1 MTGRQGQQADE
12 ADDGTVLADLD
23 EAQILVHV
31 LPAGAPA
38 AGVLVGPGD
47 DTAYLAVPSGRVLIT
62 TDAMVLG
69 RDWLDEWSSAADVGA
84 KCVAQNAAD
93 IASMG
98 GVTSGVVVT
107 LVADPQ
113 TPVRWARDLS
123 SAIADACAREG
134 IAVLGGDLSSA
145 PAGVRMVSITAVG
158 EVSGAPVLRSGAR
171 VGDVVA
177 VSDSLGRSGAGLHL
191 LRRDP
196 ASSGP
201 LVEYHLRPTPSYAQG
216 PAALLAGATSMLDI
230 SDGLLRDAG
239 RIAAASGVR
248 LDLRAAEL
256 QVFVDALEPAVGGA
270 ALDCVLRGG
279 EEHTLLA
286 TFPADVALPD
296 GWRAIGAVAT
306 GTGVALDGVAQEPGG
321 WDHFHG

>member
-1 MTGRQGQQADE
+1 M
-12 ADDGTVLADLD
+12 LADLD
-23 EAQILVHV
+23 EAQILARV
-31 LPAGAPA
+31 LPPGAPPT
-38 AGVLVGPGD
+38 GVLVGPGD
-47 DTAYLAVPSGRVLIT
+47 DTAYLEVPSGRVLVT

-69 RDWLDEWSSAADVGA
+69 RDWLDEWSTAADVGA

-98 GVTSGVVVT
+98 GITTGVVVT

-113 TPVRWARDLS
+113 TPVRWARDVS
-123 SAIADACAREG
+123 YAIANACAKAG

-171 VGDVVA
+171 VGDVLA
-177 VSDSLGRSGAGLHL
+177 VSDALGRSGAGLYL

-196 ASSGP
+196 TSRGP
-201 LVEYHLRPTPSYAQG
+201 LVEYHLRPTPAYGQG
-216 PAALLAGATSMLDI
+216 PAALRAGATSMLDI

-239 RIAAASGVR
+239 RIAGASGVR
-248 LDLRAAEL
+248 LELRAADL
-256 QVFVDALEPAVGGA
+256 QPHVDALAPAVGDA
-270 ALDCVLRGG
+270 AWDCVLRGG

-286 TFPADVALPD
+286 TFPTDVVLPD

-306 GTGVALDGVAQEPGG
+306 GAGVTLDGATQEPGG

>member
-1 MTGRQGQQADE
+1 MTGRRGRQADGD
-12 ADDGTVLADLD
+12 AVLADLD
-23 EAQILVHV
+23 EAQILAEV
-31 LPAGAPA
+31 LPPGAPPA
-38 AGVLVGPGD
+38 EVLVGPGD
-47 DTAYLAVPSGRVLIT
+47 DTAYLAVPSGRVLVT

-84 KCVAQNAAD
+84 KCVAQNVAD

-98 GVTSGVVVT
+98 GVTTGVVVT

-123 SAIADACAREG
+123 YAVADACSAEG

-177 VSDSLGRSGAGLHL
+177 VSDALGRSGAGLFL
-191 LRRDP
+191 LRRD
-196 ASSGP
+196 AAARGP
-201 LVEYHLRPTPSYAQG
+201 LVDYHRRPTPTYAQG
-216 PAALLAGATSMLDI
+216 PAARNAGASSMLDI

-239 RIAAASGVR
+239 RIAGASGVR
-248 LDLRAAEL
+248 LELRADDL
-256 QVFVDALEPAVGGA
+256 QTYVDALAPEVGDA
-270 ALDCVLRGG
+270 AWDCVLRGG

-286 TFPADVALPD
+286 TFAADVTLPN
-296 GWRAIGAVAT
+296 GWRTIGAVAT
-306 GTGVALDGVAQEPGG
+306 GTGVTMGGAAQEPGG